1 MSILIYRDFQGKR
14 EFVGRIDYEVG
25 ASSNFTYDAKY
36 LEKAQ
41 AAGELGISYLLPLD
55 GAPYSSRE
63 FNAYFQGLMPEG
75 DIYSNLAEYYQVPR
89 ADYLSILE
97 QMGCESI
104 GALTFVSERINL
116 SEYEPR
122 YDQVDAQTLSGMREN
137 PVRMATITAA
147 STRLS
152 LSGAQSKVAWF
163 LPDGVNPANASPN
176 EWFIPRGTAP
186 STHIIKI
193 SRTGEEDLAINEL
206 ACSLLSQACG
216 IDTAKII
223 RLPELP
229 GVICVERYDR
239 VRMQNGELKKVVRLH
254 QEDFCQ
260 ALGLSPFFK
269 YQPQGVAAS
278 YPVMISDLLEETTA
292 NPQESRIEFAKR
304 LVFCYA
310 VGNSDAHLKN
320 FSLLYNKEWTV
331 RNLAPLYDVTCIP
344 LSGYSTAMPF
354 DIGEHRALNEIDEA
368 DMVQLATDLSL
379 GLSEFGNVVN
389 DVLSSLE
396 TPKIKAPDKEAD
408 VMINRILENA
418 KPRLNVLKRYLGKFE
433 I

>member
-1 MSILIYRDFQGKR
+1 MGILIYRDFRGER
-14 EFVGRIDYEVG
+14 EYVGRIDYQVG
-25 ASSNFTYDAKY
+25 ASSSFIYDADY
-36 LEKAQ
+36 LKKARVV
-41 AAGELGISYLLPLD
+41 GELGISHLLPLD
-55 GAPYSSRE
+55 KAPYSSDE

-75 DIYSNLAEYYQVPR
+75 DIYANLAEYYQVPR

-104 GALTFVSERINL
+104 GALTFVSEHINL

-122 YDQVDAQTLSGMREN
+122 YDQVDSQTLSDMRAN

-163 LPDGVNPANASPN
+163 LPGGVDPTNAAPN
-176 EWFIPRGTAP
+176 EWSIPRGTAP

-206 ACSLLSQACG
+206 ACSLLAQACG
-216 IDTAKII
+216 IDTAKVT
-223 RLPELP
+223 RLSELP
-229 GVICVERYDR
+229 GIICVERYDR
-239 VRMQNGELKKVVRLH
+239 VRMLKGKLQIVVRLH

-278 YPVMISDLLEETTA
+278 YPVMVADLLEETTT
-292 NPQESRIEFAKR
+292 NPQESRTEFAKR

-320 FSLLYNKEWTV
+320 FSLLYNKEWTA

-396 TPKIKAPDKEAD
+396 TPKIEAPDRETD

-418 KPRLNVLKRYLGKFE
+418 KPRLNVLKKYLGKFE